1 MSDPE
6 PASNVSAPLVA
17 LAGWLVP
24 GSGYWLIGQR
34 ARAVI
39 ICAAIVMLY
48 VMGLLIGGVRVIEVP
63 GYDTQ
68 TGRQIRV
75 GHRGRVYPND
85 REYAQARWVLLARP
99 LPEIANKPWF
109 AAQVLAGP
117 ISLASAAASNHYAR
131 LSVPRV
137 HAPLDNIGTLY
148 AAVAGMLNLFV
159 IIDSTY
165 RAGHPGSDH
174 GKAPPP

>member
-1 MSDPE
+1 MSEPE
-6 PASNVSAPLVA
+6 AASKIPAPLVA

-24 GSGYWLIGQR
+24 GAGYWLIGQR
-34 ARAVI
+34 ARALI
-39 ICAAIVMLY
+39 IGVAIVTLY
-48 VMGLLIGGVRVIEVP
+48 LLGLLIGTVRVIEVP

-75 GHRGRVYPND
+75 NERGRVFPSE
-85 REYAQARWVLLARP
+85 REYLQARWVLMVRP
-99 LPEIANKPWF
+99 FSEIANKPWF

-117 ISLASAAASNHYAR
+117 ISLASAAASNRYAQ
-131 LSVPRV
+131 LKLPKV

-165 RAGHPGSDH
+165 RAGHAGSDR
-174 GKAPPP
+174 GKVAP